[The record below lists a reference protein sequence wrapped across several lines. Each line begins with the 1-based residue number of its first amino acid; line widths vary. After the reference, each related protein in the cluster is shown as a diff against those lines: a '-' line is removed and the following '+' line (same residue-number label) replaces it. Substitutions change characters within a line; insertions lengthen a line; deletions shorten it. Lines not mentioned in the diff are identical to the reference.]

1 MLNNDQMLDM
11 EQALWVSTTSPE
23 AYRCLQEL
31 KRTREAMQSL
41 INEVYAV
48 LGENHAFLKES
59 PKLERL
65 ETTITLLEETLQ

>member
-1 MLNNDQMLDM
+1 MLNNDQLLDM

-48 LGENHAFLKES
+48 LGENHSTLKES

-65 ETTITLLEETLQ
+65 ENTITLLEETLQ

>member
-1 MLNNDQMLDM
+1 MLNREQLLDM

-31 KRTREAMQSL
+31 KHTREAMQTL

-48 LGENHAFLKES
+48 LGENHDVLRET

-65 ETTITLLEETLQ
+65 ETTITLLEEILT